1 MNNKQTTDTIMMIR
15 PFKFGFNASTSKDN
29 VYQNS
34 FKKGVTCGDVSEQA
48 IVEFD
53 RFVDLL
59 KSAGVNVVE
68 FRDNGTYE
76 TPDSI
81 FPNNWISTHADGSI
95 WLYPMCST
103 NRRVERRQDIID
115 FLKNSFH
122 VKNIFNNASVHE
134 LNNQFLEG
142 TGSMVLD
149 RENQIAYA
157 SLSQRTNCVL
167 FKDWCKKMN
176 FEPVFFQAQDSGKPI
191 YHTNVLMSICQDM
204 VFICLDAICE
214 PNEKDKLLSF
224 FHDTGKEIIDISKS
238 QMNSFLG
245 NVLELKNN
253 DNEPILVMSSSAF
266 NVLTVN
272 QKVKMNK
279 KYTIIHSSLKTIEYF
294 GGGSAR
300 CMITELFLDSNYGPQ
315 LKHPILS

>member
-15 PFKFGFNASTSKDN
+15 PFKFGFNVSTSEDN

-34 FKKGVTCGDVSEQA
+34 SKKGVTSSDVSKQA
-48 IVEFD
+48 LVEFD
-53 RFVDLL
+53 RFVHLL
-59 KSAGVNVVE
+59 KSVGVNVVE
-68 FRDNGTYE
+68 FIDNGQYE

-81 FPNNWISTHADGSI
+81 FPNNWISTHIDGSI
-95 WLYPMCST
+95 WLYPMHSI
-103 NRRVERRQDIID
+103 NRRTERREDIID
-115 FLKNSFH
+115 FLKNNFH
-122 VKNIFNNASVHE
+122 VQNIFNNASIHE
-134 LNNQFLEG
+134 ANNQFLEG

-157 SLSQRTNCVL
+157 SLSQRTNSVL

-176 FEPVFFQAQDSGKPI
+176 FQAVFFQSEDGGKPI

-204 VFICLDAICE
+204 VLICLDAISE
-214 PNEKDKLLSF
+214 SSDKDKLLSF
-224 FHDTGKEIIDISKS
+224 FTDTGKEIIDISKS

-253 DNEPILVMSSSAF
+253 INEPILVMSSSAF
-266 NVLTVN
+266 NVLTDN
-272 QKVKMNK
+272 QKAKINQK
-279 KYTIIHSSLKTIEYF
+279 CTIIHSSLNTIEYF

-300 CMITELFLDSNYGPQ
+300 CMITELFLDSNYGSK
-315 LKHPILS
+315 LKLPILS